1 MKPRSGPGIF
11 ETAPFSLGVITDE
24 IHRDA
29 SISIPLAAEMGFK
42 YVDFNDVGERNVWE
56 LSDSEAEELAALVRV
71 YGLATFALC
80 PPAFK
85 VVLLDEVSAG
95 SVAKDPAFQEHMNIL
110 RRTFELAPTF
120 GVSMIRMFSFRQ
132 SDMKAMGNPS
142 PRLPQGGE
150 IPADIFDKV
159 VEGLQFAAGEAEAAG
174 MTLLLENVRSCWGNS
189 GGNLARIVTAVNHTS
204 LRAIWD
210 PANCYVSGGCPFP
223 DGYEAVKSQIGEI
236 HVKDAVVKEQE
247 SGLTRWECIGR
258 GGVDYVG
265 QLRALLSDGYE
276 GVVTVETHWS
286 EPDMTRE
293 ECTRQTLAG
302 LKECLKQA
310 LDT

>member
-11 ETAPFSLGVITDE
+11 ETTPFSLGVITDE

-29 SISIPLAAEMGFK
+29 SISIPMAAEMGFK

-56 LSDSEAEELAALVRV
+56 LSDSEAEELTALVRDH
-71 YGLATFALC
+71 GLATFALC

-85 VVLLDEVSAG
+85 VVLLDEVSVG

-159 VEGLQFAAGEAEAAG
+159 VEGLQIAAGEAEAAG

-204 LRAIWD
+204 LRTIWD

-258 GGVDYVG
+258 GDVDYVG